1 MTGRQAGWMRRLAVP
16 AVVALLALLVPILSD
31 PSSAIVSAQATE
43 TAAQEPLLAFS
54 ARIAGDDARTRVV
67 IDFDG
72 RPDFSVHYVASP
84 ERIVVELPATAFG
97 FPAADLTP
105 RGLFK
110 DIRYG
115 AMGEGSARIVFTP
128 HKSVKLVLAEVQKN
142 EGHGFRLVL
151 DAEMTTPEVV
161 AELVRTQRWTQP
173 DPVPS
178 ASLGSDPMVDG
189 SRDSVF
195 TIAVDAGHGGIDSG
209 ATGAKSGTVEKD
221 LTLAFAKTL
230 EEHLNGKPGV
240 KAFLT
245 RRNDTFLSLSQRV
258 TLARQGGADLFISLH
273 ADTLAQKN
281 IRGATVYTLSDTA
294 SDRMAAALATRENL
308 SDELAGFSIESGPPE
323 VADILLDLAR
333 RETQAFS
340 ISLANRVVASFEGQI
355 GLINNP
361 HRSAGFQV
369 LRAPDIPSILVELG
383 FLSNEEDEKQLLD
396 PQWRE
401 KVAVRLTDAVM
412 TYREQTVAGGG

>member
-1 MTGRQAGWMRRLAVP
+1 MASMP
-16 AVVALLALLVPILSD
+16 VAR
-31 PSSAIVSAQATE
+31 ATDSG
-43 TAAQEPLLAFS
+43 EPDTLLAFS
-54 ARIAGDDARTRVV
+54 ARIAGDDARSRVV

-72 RPDFSVHYVASP
+72 KPDFSVHYVSSP
-84 ERIVVELPATAFG
+84 ERIVIDLPATAFG
-97 FPAADLTP
+97 FPASDLAP

-128 HKSVKLVLAEVQKN
+128 NRPVKLALAEVQKN
-142 EGHGFRLVL
+142 EGHGYRLVL

-161 AELVRTQRWTQP
+161 AELVKTQRWTEA
-173 DPVPS
+173 DPARGAGS
-178 ASLGSDPMVDG
+178 GADAMSDPA
-189 SRDSVF
+189 RDAIF
-195 TIAVDAGHGGIDSG
+195 AIAVDAGHGGIDSG
-209 ATGAKSGTVEKD
+209 ATGIKSGTPEKEI
-221 LTLAFAKTL
+221 TLAFAKILT
-230 EEHLNGKPGV
+230 EDLNRQAGV
-240 KAFLT
+240 KAFMT

-273 ADTLAQKN
+273 ADTLGQKA

-340 ISLANRVVASFEGQI
+340 ISLANRVVNAFDGQI

-369 LRAPDIPSILVELG
+369 LRAPDIPSILLELG
-383 FLSNEEDEKQLLD
+383 FLSNEEDEKLLLD
-396 PQWRE
+396 PAWRA
-401 KVAVRLTDAVM
+401 KVAQRLVDAVM
-412 TYREQTVAGGG
+412 TYRQQTVAGGG